1 MRQVSKTAQ
10 TDDIARA
17 IGFDMY
23 RYNISLNEMQS
34 VEAVQ
39 HGYREAQE
47 RNAVK
52 VARSSMITRKLMQI
66 RIRAF
71 LKGIDVTISEADLQ
85 SAYEQCKG
93 ICPVTLKPMTS
104 AEAVDTDW
112 SVDRLDN
119 DLGYAPDNIVVMSS
133 IANRAKGGLS
143 LHDLIVYG
151 IVGQCSEAN
160 KARFGSQTERFWK
173 QMLKAYYLKMPDY
186 LFASVMK
193 EICSDKQYKNT
204 LLTALLLHIMPSFR
218 LEALNQTRRYWLDSP
233 FLSKY
238 IKDGT
243 INESSLKK
251 MRKTINNSVEAL
263 KTTDINL
270 SPLERIQ
277 AINILLQ
284 ETPRS
289 TQIIQKL
296 TEIWEQEIESNAERR
311 ILMMRA
317 LIQQGYAKITAI

>member
-1 MRQVSKTAQ
+1 MRQASKTAQ

-47 RNAVK
+47 RNTVK
-52 VARSSMITRKLMQI
+52 VARSSMFTRKLMQI

-71 LKGIDVTISEADLQ
+71 SKGIDVTISEADLQ
-85 SAYEQCKG
+85 SAYEECKR

-133 IANRAKGGLS
+133 MANMAKGDLS

-151 IVGQCSEAN
+151 IVRQCSEAN
-160 KARFGSQTERFWK
+160 KARFSSQTDRFWK

-193 EICSDKQYKNT
+193 EICSDKKYKNS
-204 LLTALLLHIMPSFR
+204 LVLALRLYIMPSFR

-251 MRKTINNSVEAL
+251 IRKTTNNSVELL
-263 KTTDINL
+263 KTTDHNL
-270 SPLERIQ
+270 SHLDLIKV
-277 AINILLQ
+277 IDHLLQ
-284 ETPRS
+284 KTPRS
-289 TQIIQKL
+289 AEIIQKL
-296 TEIWEQEIESNAERR
+296 TEIWEQEIESNADRR

-317 LIQQGYAKITAI
+317 LIQQSYEKS